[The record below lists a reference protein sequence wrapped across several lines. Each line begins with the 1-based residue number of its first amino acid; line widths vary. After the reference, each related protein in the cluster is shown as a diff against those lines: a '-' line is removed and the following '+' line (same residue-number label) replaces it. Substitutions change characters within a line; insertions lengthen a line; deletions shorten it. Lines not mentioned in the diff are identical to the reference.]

1 MGLVDFVEALEV
13 VLVRLGEGNN
23 QQGCSDAHL
32 GTGLLELAAR
42 YLGCNKSKGNPHIG
56 FLGKLGIL
64 SQPRGIQ
71 IFHLFFPKLNV
82 MKHKEK
88 NVLRTF
94 GCGGGESTKTHVFF
108 KTPI

>member
-23 QQGCSDAHL
+23 QQGCSDDHL
-32 GTGLLELAAR
+32 GTGLLELAAC

-64 SQPRGIQ
+64 SQPRGIP
-71 IFHLFFPKLNV
+71 IFKEFSKSKFALQLSKNV
-82 MKHKEK
+82 MKYE
-88 NVLRTF
+88 
-94 GCGGGESTKTHVFF
+94 
-108 KTPI
+108 

>member
-23 QQGCSDAHL
+23 QQGCSDDHL
-32 GTGLLELAAR
+32 GTALLELAAR

-64 SQPRGIQ
+64 SQPRGIP
-71 IFHLFFPKLNV
+71 IFNKFFQNKICLAIV
-82 MKHKEK
+82 QKCDEIRRKK
-88 NVLRTF
+88 
-94 GCGGGESTKTHVFF
+94 CA
-108 KTPI
+108 